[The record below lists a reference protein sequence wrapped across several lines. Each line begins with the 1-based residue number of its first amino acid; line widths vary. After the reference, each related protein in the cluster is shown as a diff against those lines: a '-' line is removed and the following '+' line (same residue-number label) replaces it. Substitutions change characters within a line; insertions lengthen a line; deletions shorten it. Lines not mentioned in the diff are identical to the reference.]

1 MIKIYTNP
9 NCIQCDMTKKQFDK
23 RGVEYESIDL
33 STVPKLV
40 EEFKQAGYLAAPVVV
55 TKIGTW
61 AGFKPELI
69 SQISHPS
76 YRSKL

>member
-9 NCIQCDMTKKQFDK
+9 NCVQCDMTKKQFDK
-23 RGVEYESIDL
+23 RGIEYESIAL
-33 STVPKLV
+33 STVPELL
-40 EEFKQAGYLAAPVVV
+40 EQFKADGFLAAPIVV

-76 YRSKL
+76 YRNKI

>member
-9 NCIQCDMTKKQFDK
+9 NCVQCDMTKKQFDK
-23 RGVEYESIDL
+23 RGIEYESIDL
-33 STVPKLV
+33 STVPELL
-40 EEFKQAGYLAAPVVV
+40 EQFKAEGYMAAPVVV
-55 TKIGTW
+55 TNLVTW

-69 SQISHPS
+69 SQVAHPS

>member
-23 RGVEYESIDL
+23 RGIEYESIDL

-40 EEFKQAGYLAAPVVV
+40 EEFKEAGYLAAPVVV